1 MKLAEPAQYFW
12 GVEDVM
18 NALGVSKPTAY
29 KIMEESGCL
38 APIKR
43 RKRVRVDTFLDYL
56 SPVQHGGEAHE

>member
-18 NALGVSKPTAY
+18 NALDVSKPTAY

-38 APIKR
+38 APISR

-56 SPVQHGGEAHE
+56 SPSPHGGEHRE

>member
-18 NALGVSKPTAY
+18 NALDVSKPTAY

-38 APIKR
+38 APLNR
-43 RKRVRVDTFLDYL
+43 RKRVRYL
-56 SPVQHGGEAHE
+56 PRLSLALTARG